1 MLMLEAVLDKSMGA
15 PSNGKRILVDRRR
28 AQEPQELLEVSVD
41 KTIDVRGAYS
51 PEPLMALMC
60 AVRKEPAGSILE
72 VLSTFPGSAKE
83 IPCWTGKAGHE
94 HLSTEKKNGYWSIL
108 VKKN

>member
-1 MLMLEAVLDKSMGA
+1 MMEAVLEKSLGA
-15 PSNGKRILVDRRR
+15 PSIQKRILVDRRR
-28 AQEPQELLEVSVD
+28 TREQKRLMEVAVD
-41 KTIDVRGAYS
+41 KTLDVRGAYS
-51 PEPLMALMC
+51 PEPLMALIC

-83 IPCWTGKAGHE
+83 IPCWARKAGHE
-94 HLSTEKKNGYWSIL
+94 HLSTEKMSGYWSIL

>member
-1 MLMLEAVLDKSMGA
+1 MLEAVL
-15 PSNGKRILVDRRR
+15 NGTVGTPLVRKRILVDRRR
-28 AQEPQELLEVSVD
+28 TQEPQELLEVSVD

-83 IPCWTGKAGHE
+83 IPCWTHKAGHE